1 MVSGHTRSA
10 EDEEALMKEWA
21 AMSDAMSDDVGWEGN
36 LPLNQDEVD
45 SVLGFDIRKKH
56 QEPSMEEIL
65 ASIRRIMAEAADNP
79 EPVDQPKKDTPYVT
93 NWKNVTTLINEG
105 MPADAPKEKPRC
117 PTCKSDKVLCQCEI
131 DSLLGFDDPPEKN
144 LRELLID
151 MRTNKKLRS
160 EGMPFWS
167 FLSDMAMGMT
177 AFRDSWPKNWKHV
190 GLWMN
195 DENRLILN
203 GEEWVPTQD
212 DILAD
217 DWQIGD

>member
-1 MVSGHTRSA
+1 MGGHTRSA
-10 EDEEALMKEWA
+10 EDEEALMREWA
-21 AMSDAMSDDVGWEGN
+21 SFADEDKMSVEWEGN

-45 SVLGFDIRKKH
+45 SLLGFDIRKKY
-56 QEPSMEEIL
+56 QEGPSMEEVL
-65 ASIRRIMAEAADNP
+65 ASIRRIMTNAAENP
-79 EPVDQPKKDTPYVT
+79 EPL
-93 NWKNVTTLINEG
+93 N
-105 MPADAPKEKPRC
+105 AKPEFRL
-117 PTCKSDKVLCQCEI
+117 S
-131 DSLLGFDDPPEKN
+131 DPPEKS
-144 LRELLID
+144 LRDRLID

-167 FLSDMAMGMT
+167 FLSDLAMGMT
-177 AFRDSWPKNWKHV
+177 AIRDSWPKNWKRT